1 MRNRLITAVTLGLSL
16 LSAQVD
22 VKEFE
27 SKVGTT
33 AASFLKIGVGPR
45 AMAMGEAFVAAAN
58 GPTAAFWNPA
68 GLGRMEGTNFAA
80 SSTDWV
86 MDLRLHSAVA
96 ATALKGGGGIAFS
109 VNTLQM
115 DDVEVTTLRAP
126 DGDGTYAGASDV
138 MLGLSYGR
146 PLTDVFVV
154 GVTCKWIY
162 SKIANESASASAID
176 VGTLFSPGWRGLK
189 IGMSL
194 TNFGTK
200 MRLDGRDLNAKHDV
214 DPLLGL
220 DEPAESRLRTRDWDL
235 PTAFRLGIALNMLES
250 DSFVWT
256 ATADGIHTTDNV
268 ERANLGSE
276 ISFGKIKLRAGGG
289 LNYDQ
294 IRLGFGGGVTQNIS
308 GKMVTIDYAAVTLN
322 PFGLVQSI
330 SLTISP

>member
-1 MRNRLITAVTLGLSL
+1 MRIRAITAMSL
-16 LSAQVD
+16 VLTVVSAQVD

-45 AMAMGEAFVAAAN
+45 ALAMGEAFVAAAS

-68 GLGRMEGTNFAA
+68 GLGRMTGTTVAA
-80 SSTDWV
+80 SSTDWI

-96 ATALKGGGGIAFS
+96 AMALTGGGAAAFS

-115 DDVEVTTLRAP
+115 DEVEVTTLREP

-138 MLGLSYGR
+138 MLGLSYAR
-146 PLTDVFVV
+146 PLTDVFVL
-154 GVTCKWIY
+154 GVTGKWIY
-162 SKIANESASASAID
+162 TRVANETASASAVDI
-176 VGTLFSPGWRGLK
+176 GTLFSPGWRGLK

-214 DPLLGL
+214 DPLLGM

-235 PTAFRLGIALNMLES
+235 PTAFRLGVALNVLETS
-250 DSFVWT
+250 GLVWT

-268 ERANLGSE
+268 ERANFGSE
-276 ISFGKIKLRAGGG
+276 IAMGNIKLRAGAG

-294 IRLGFGGGVTQNIS
+294 MRLGFGGGLTQTLGGS
-308 GKMVTIDYAAVTLN
+308 EVTIDYAAVTLS
-322 PFGLVQSI
+322 PFGLLQSVAFSI
-330 SLTISP
+330 AL